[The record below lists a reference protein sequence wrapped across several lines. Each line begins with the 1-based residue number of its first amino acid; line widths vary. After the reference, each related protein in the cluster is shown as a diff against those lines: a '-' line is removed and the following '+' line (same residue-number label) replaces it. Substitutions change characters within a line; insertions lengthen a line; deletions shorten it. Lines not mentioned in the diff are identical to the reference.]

1 MYGAEMYG
9 AESVMADHVLP
20 AMRFPPES
28 AALQNRLRTVQDH
41 DRACLL
47 NSGEVRN
54 PPLLYLMK

>member
-1 MYGAEMYG
+1 MVPKA
-9 AESVMADHVLP
+9 SWLTTLLP

-41 DRACLL
+41 DRAYLL

-54 PPLLYLMK
+54 PPNPAFSP